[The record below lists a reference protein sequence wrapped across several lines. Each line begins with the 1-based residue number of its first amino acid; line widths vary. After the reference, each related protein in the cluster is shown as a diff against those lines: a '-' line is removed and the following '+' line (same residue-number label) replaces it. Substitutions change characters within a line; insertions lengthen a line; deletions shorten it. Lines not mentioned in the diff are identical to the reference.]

1 MTTQEIEVIAKWSE
15 AKEVQTRY
23 GPKMLRKAKPTDA
36 FSALWKSRKEDL
48 KALGLSWS
56 KDERTGEWL
65 LCWWLKLDDTIL
77 AERKQAVKESRSASA
92 EIEIPKPDGL
102 EYMPFQKAA
111 IWYAMQRDNVLFADE
126 MGLGKTIEAI
136 GVINADTSIK
146 SVLVICPKSLKL
158 NWERELRK
166 WLVRPLS
173 VGVANGNYPQTDI
186 AILSYEGA
194 KKWKE
199 RIHAPE
205 WDLCIADEAHYI
217 KNRKAQRSEVV
228 KKIKARRRFR
238 ITGTPIVNR
247 PEELHNIINDLD
259 ERFDGFKFFIRYCGA
274 TKTRW
279 GWDFTGAQNMDE
291 LQRLLRERIMVRR
304 LKADVLTELPAKVR
318 QIVEIEADDP
328 VMKRA
333 VANEGRFEQAS
344 EERLTELR
352 ANAEIAKAD
361 SEEAYR
367 QAVENLREVMRT
379 DFTEMARLR
388 HETALSKVPAVI
400 EHLHDV
406 MDDNNGKKVVVA
418 AHHHDVIKL
427 LMEAS
432 IEAGWGPVSLTG
444 EHSVEERQRAVDVFQ
459 NDPAIRLFIGSIMAA
474 GVGITLT
481 AANHV
486 IFAEL
491 DWVPGNLSQ
500 FEDRCHRIGQKDS
513 VLVQHL
519 VLNNSLDARMAHIL
533 VEKQAV
539 IDAALNVEHPERQ
552 EFIYEPKQVAATH
565 KFGAQQIEEAAKNI
579 TDGQIEIIHTGLKQ
593 LAGMDDDY
601 AQQRNAV
608 GFNKIDSTIGHSL
621 AERPFLTAKQAAL
634 GAKLLKKYHRQLDEK
649 INEVVSNLD

>member
-1 MTTQEIEVIAKWSE
+1 MTTQEIETIAKWSE
-15 AKEVQTRY
+15 PKEVQTKY

-56 KDERTGEWL
+56 KDERTGEWS
-65 LCWWLKLDDTIL
+65 LCWWLKLDENVL
-77 AERKQAVKESRSASA
+77 SERKQAVEESRAASA

-111 IWYAMQRDNVLFADE
+111 IRYAMQRDNVLFADE

-136 GVINADTSIK
+136 GVINADPSIK

-166 WLVRPLS
+166 WLMRQFS
-173 VGVANGNYPQTDI
+173 IGVANGNYPQSDI
-186 AILSYEGA
+186 VVLSYEGA

-199 RIHAPE
+199 QIHAKE

-217 KNRKAQRSEVV
+217 KNRKSQRSEVV
-228 KKIKARRRFR
+228 KAIKARRKFR

-259 ERFDGFKFFIRYCGA
+259 VRFDGFKFFIRYCGA
-274 TKTRW
+274 MKTRW
-279 GWDFTGAQNMDE
+279 GWEFMGAQNMDE

-318 QIVEIEADDP
+318 QIVEIEADDSA
-328 VMKRA
+328 MRQA
-333 VANEGRFEQAS
+333 IAS
-344 EERLTELR
+344 EERFERTSEERLAELR
-352 ANAEIAKAD
+352 ADAEIAKAY

-367 QAVENLREVMRT
+367 KAAANLREAMQV
-379 DFTEMARLR
+379 DFTEISRLR
-388 HETALSKVPAVI
+388 HETALAKVPAVI

-418 AHHHDVIKL
+418 VHHHDVIHAL
-427 LMEAS
+427 IDAAN
-432 IEAGWGPVSLTG
+432 EAGWNPVSLTG
-444 EHSVEERQRAVDVFQ
+444 EDSAKERQQAVDIFQ
-459 NDPAIRLFIGSIMAA
+459 SDPKIRLFIGSIMAA

-481 AANHV
+481 AASHV
-486 IFAEL
+486 VFAEL

-519 VLNNSLDARMAHIL
+519 VLNGSLDARMVHIL

-539 IDAALNVEHPERQ
+539 IDAALNVEHPERN
-552 EFIYEPKQVAATH
+552 EPIYESKQVAATH
-565 KFGAQQIEEAAKNI
+565 RLGAQQIEDAAKSI
-579 TDGQIEIIHTGLKQ
+579 TAEQIEVVHTGLRWMSG
-593 LAGMDDDY
+593 LDCDH
-601 AQQRNAV
+601 AQELNDA
-608 GFNKIDSTIGHSL
+608 GFNKIDSAIGHSL
-621 AERPFLTAKQAAL
+621 AERPALTAKQAAL

-649 INEVVSNLD
+649 TNEVVSNLD